1 MELECQISTD
11 QNVSTLQPPFLHSP
25 IIPLAKRQS
34 DLNVTMDKEKG
45 EHKDDNEI
53 INGGIVNEEENI
65 EQRKDKQQDEIKE
78 WKKEQE
84 NIEEESKEAIK
95 NDEKE
100 ERKLQEDEE
109 EEKDTDSTNE
119 QDETREKEVERF
131 EKEKTEGVPI
141 QVDNKNLDSD
151 EESVQSLL
159 QNRLEDAIAKD
170 QLSTEN
176 LQLDQHRKEEK
187 LTEKDETLYPISTLR
202 PDTRIQLP
210 LDNIERLK
218 PPVMNEELKLS
229 EFQTLDKEEDK
240 TEEEEE
246 YKEEEEE
253 DKEEEKEEEEEEE
266 EDKDKEEEEVKEEEE
281 EEVKEKEEKEVKED
295 KEGEGEEDKDKEE
308 EEEDKEEEEEED
320 KEGKE
325 EEEDKQKIKTR
336 TDNECLEKVNKVKEI
351 VMQEEEDEQSED
363 FWNVSPTHKPY
374 QYDKTSMEHSETIDK
389 GDSDESVSSS
399 ISSSSIPPKNYPQV
413 LAGLTCAINTQI
425 RKDRELAKRL
435 YATPCLTDNMREQIQ
450 HSPVLLSLL
459 TKYVVKCTIYIIYN
473 IYNYSGVLDGDKIY
487 QHGIS
492 LH

>member
-25 IIPLAKRQS
+25 IIPLVKRQS
-34 DLNVTMDKEKG
+34 DLKVTMDKEKD

-53 INGGIVNEEENI
+53 IKGEIVNEEENI

-95 NDEKE
+95 NYEKE
-100 ERKLQEDEE
+100 ERKLQDEE
-109 EEKDTDSTNE
+109 EEKDTNITNE

-131 EKEKTEGVPI
+131 EKEKTEVN
-141 QVDNKNLDSD
+141 NKNLDSD
-151 EESVQSLL
+151 EESVQSLF
-159 QNRLEDAIAKD
+159 QNRLEDATAKD

-176 LQLDQHRKEEK
+176 LLLDPHGKEEK
-187 LTEKDETLYPISTLR
+187 LTEKEDETLYPISTLR
-202 PDTRIQLP
+202 PDTHIQLP
-210 LDNIERLK
+210 LDDIERLK

-229 EFQTLDKEEDK
+229 EFQKLDKEEDK

-246 YKEEEEE
+246 YKEEEEEE

-266 EDKDKEEEEVKEEEE
+266 EDKEEEKEEE
-281 EEVKEKEEKEVKED
+281 
-295 KEGEGEEDKDKEE
+295 EEDKDKEE
-308 EEEDKEEEEEED
+308 EEGEVKEEEEEEED
-320 KEGKE
+320 KEGRE
-325 EEEDKQKIKTR
+325 EEENKQKIKTR

-363 FWNVSPTHKPY
+363 FWNVSSTHKPY
-374 QYDKTSMEHSETIDK
+374 QYDKKSMEHSESIDK
-389 GDSDESVSSS
+389 GDSDESVSSSISS

-413 LAGLTCAINTQI
+413 LAGLTGAINTQI

-459 TKYVVKCTIYIIYN
+459 TKYVVKCN
-473 IYNYSGVLDGDKIY
+473 IYKI
-487 QHGIS
+487 
-492 LH
+492 